1 MITIGEGAARIY
13 GAESAKS
20 LAEGF
25 VTVRTSGLRELVEE
39 LQRRA
44 RAVGKPD
51 RLKAIVTK
59 AAKLIEN
66 DYKQRVGDVTGNLQR
81 SVKTRTKVYD
91 AAVVAITGP
100 LQTGNG
106 ASTDKQ
112 ASGNHGWL
120 VEFGSGRRRPG
131 TQGRRTYINV
141 HQMINGKMRRHS
153 SANDQQFA
161 GMSRGYYFLMGSR
174 NEPTRQAREGS
185 GYPHDFGFSDGRQ
198 HPITL
203 HPGEDYGAM
212 PAKHPMEKTIQA
224 QSRAVYNTLEAAI
237 KNTIE
242 SMG

>member
-1 MITIGEGAARIY
+1 MITVGEGAARVY

-25 VTVRTSGLRELVEE
+25 VTVRTAGIRELVEQ
-39 LQRRA
+39 LQA
-44 RAVGKPD
+44 LAKNVGKPD
-51 RLKAIVTK
+51 RLESIVRK
-59 AAKLIEN
+59 GAKLIEN
-66 DYKQRVGDVTGNLQR
+66 DYKQRVGDVTGGLQK
-81 SVKTRTKVYD
+81 SVKTKTKVYEG
-91 AAVVAITGP
+91 AVVAITGP
-100 LQTGNG
+100 LQTGATGSSN
-106 ASTDKQ
+106 TQ
-112 ASGNHGWL
+112 ASGNHAWL

-161 GMSRGYYFLMGSR
+161 AMSRGYYFLMGSR
-174 NEPTRQAREGS
+174 NEPTRQAREGR
-185 GYPHDFGFSDGRQ
+185 GYPHDFGFTNGRQ

-212 PAKHPMEKTIQA
+212 PAKHPMERTIQA
-224 QSRAVYNTLEAAI
+224 QGQAVYNTLEAAI

-242 SMG
+242 SIR